1 MEQKEQDSLKKKT
14 SETYMG
20 LSGVIWCVFAGLCY
34 GTMNVFAKLAYQ
46 KGMLVTR
53 FIIMRFFI
61 LASFS
66 YTFGKLCRKQDFDLR
81 KLSKNTIGYVLFAC
95 TIGLVSKVMQY
106 SAIKF
111 IPLSMSS
118 CVSFTSGPI
127 FAGILAF
134 VLIKEKLSISECV
147 AILFGIIGTTMLTM
161 PQWFLFLGL
170 DNSEIKKD

>member
-1 MEQKEQDSLKKKT
+1 
-14 SETYMG
+14 MG

-46 KGMLVTR
+46 NGMLVSR
-53 FIIMRFFI
+53 FIMMRFFL
-61 LASFS
+61 LAFLS
-66 YTFGKLCRKQDFDLR
+66 YTFSKLCRKQDFDIR
-81 KLSKNTIGYVLFAC
+81 KLSKETIGYVILASS
-95 TIGLVSKVMQY
+95 IGLVSKVMQY

-127 FAGILAF
+127 FAGLLAF

-161 PQWFLFLGL
+161 P
-170 DNSEIKKD
+170 